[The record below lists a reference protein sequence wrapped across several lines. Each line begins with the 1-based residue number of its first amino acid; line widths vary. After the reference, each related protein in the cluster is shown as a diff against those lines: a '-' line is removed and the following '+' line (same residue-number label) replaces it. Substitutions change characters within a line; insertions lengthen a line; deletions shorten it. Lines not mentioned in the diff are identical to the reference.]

1 MWENLSSMIARPFSM
16 INLLRKMLRLRES
29 LQKMLVLR
37 HLKVSKASLFLRKEQ
52 RKSLSSTTKLRWM
65 NLIEETNLSIE
76 SQLVTDLTILV
87 IATINLQLK
96 AEANQWNHTSL
107 HWSQS
112 SHLEFLYLRCLRLK
126 PLSSSRR
133 TIEDSVLWKTSS

>member
-1 MWENLSSMIARPFSM
+1 MWENLSSMIVRPFSM